1 MTRVSDVFAYSCPE
15 VSCDPALVT
24 FLLIPAPR
32 SVVTVFRV
40 ERSVIE
46 KQEICI
52 IRKKVV
58 KEKKEEES

>member
-1 MTRVSDVFAYSCPE
+1 M
-15 VSCDPALVT
+15 T

-40 ERSVIE
+40 KRSVIE

-58 KEKKEEES
+58 KDKKEEES